1 MGERNHPPKTTERT
15 TPHRERWHILD
26 DFSKHHRGSHK
37 IDVHIYI
44 YIDLFPIFSPP
55 PFLYIRI
62 HVHFERQKERGRY
75 RLLLLV
81 VWTTTISRFVTITF
95 SINTAH
101 FLFSM
106 EINATLCC
114 VVGVFLCSLSNSRY
128 SSKKTEP

>member
-1 MGERNHPPKTTERT
+1 MIFGGT
-15 TPHRERWHILD
+15 
-26 DFSKHHRGSHK
+26 KHHRGSHK
-37 IDVHIYI
+37 IDVHICI

-114 VVGVFLCSLSNSRY
+114 VVGVFCVVYLIVGIPPKKQSPKTAFVSIPLLSDRWGILYASRL
-128 SSKKTEP
+128 